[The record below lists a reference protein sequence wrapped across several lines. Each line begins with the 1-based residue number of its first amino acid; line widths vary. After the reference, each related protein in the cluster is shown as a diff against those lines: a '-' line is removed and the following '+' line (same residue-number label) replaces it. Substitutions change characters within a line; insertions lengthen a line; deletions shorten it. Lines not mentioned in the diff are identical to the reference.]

1 MFSEGVVIKEMQNWW
16 VFGKCSIFEFDIF
29 HEQKLSYKQ
38 YWIYK
43 KTESRKQHQWES
55 TTERTESTSTTKYPI
70 IRSKQFFGRFKGSC
84 DSVVSMILELKFL
97 FHQSIEMFLLNAIFY
112 NAVSMNTISINNR
125 NPSRRC

>member
-1 MFSEGVVIKEMQNWW
+1 MSKNCHINNIEFIKKQNQESNTSGNQPQSEQNQRPPQNIQSSDQNNFSA
-16 VFGKCSIFEFDIF
+16 D
-29 HEQKLSYKQ
+29 
-38 YWIYK
+38 
-43 KTESRKQHQWES
+43 
-55 TTERTESTSTTKYPI
+55 
-70 IRSKQFFGRFKGSC
+70 SKAGF